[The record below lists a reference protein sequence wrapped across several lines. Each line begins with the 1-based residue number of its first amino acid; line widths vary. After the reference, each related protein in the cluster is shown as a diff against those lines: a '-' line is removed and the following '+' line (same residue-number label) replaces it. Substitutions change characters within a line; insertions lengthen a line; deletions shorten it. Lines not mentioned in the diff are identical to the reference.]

1 MFFKQCNKCEPCGR
15 NCAIC
20 PYVRN
25 TDSFTNFKGELFT
38 VKNYIN
44 CLTANVVYA
53 LFCKQ
58 CQKFIYVGETGD
70 TLYQRHLL
78 NLSLIRRQKSDPV
91 AVHFN
96 SEKHSI
102 NDLEIVA
109 LEKICGDDTYRQTM
123 EIFWMNKLRTYKP
136 HGINTKT

>member
-1 MFFKQCNKCEPCGR
+1 M
-15 NCAIC
+15 
-20 PYVRN
+20 
-25 TDSFTNFKGELFT
+25 
-38 VKNYIN
+38 
-44 CLTANVVYA
+44 YA